1 MLSTMIWYNI
11 YIAKDY
17 RLYFEKIDNIWANL
31 SWWYL
36 GIFDVLAFLHL
47 PADKCF
53 SGCQCTAQLHP
64 QCIARNKKQKTN
76 TNCPKTKKYK
86 HKLPENKKIQIQPQS
101 PIKKSKLKYNTST
114 TVMRH
119 LNYKIKSYIHHKFG
133 ISKKHRIN
141 TRKCLK
147 LA

>member
-64 QCIARNKKQKTN
+64 QCIARKKKQQIQTQIARKQKN
-76 TNCPKTKKYK
+76 KYK
-86 HKLPENKKIQIQPQS
+86 
-101 PIKKSKLKYNTST
+101 YNP
-114 TVMRH
+114 
-119 LNYKIKSYIHHKFG
+119 NP
-133 ISKKHRIN
+133 
-141 TRKCLK
+141 
-147 LA
+147 